1 MSLEGSM
8 KENIDELI
16 YEVTRRGKK
25 HKIRNAFSIRNYL
38 NANTDKD
45 KDFIEDRI
53 RYLLENRKLKK
64 QV

>member
-1 MSLEGSM
+1 M